1 MIDPYIYCLVR
12 LIIPMVLYVS
22 TNPRVSLIQRPKL
35 QRKYL
40 LNAGVLSRS
49 VVTLLTTM
57 PLTQLCSVKVKTPG
71 LGGSAS
77 LLTCVVYR
85 QQFEGSAPADQ

>member
-1 MIDPYIYCLVR
+1 
-12 LIIPMVLYVS
+12 MVLYVS

-57 PLTQLCSVKVKTPG
+57 PLTQLWVKVKTPG